1 MFLSFCYFSWKRPIK
16 SLICV
21 HIKAVRALRGDLAV
35 FFYYNKYNN
44 HSVNHIIYGSYM
56 ENNEVI
62 KSFKDFQKKS
72 RKKYK
77 ALIDDIKNN
86 KKYVAGDQYS
96 KSDIEILGNDRTE
109 NQLNIVKNAIRTITN
124 TYRES
129 TYRWDVTDTTTNKK
143 SDTLNQFG
151 INFLEDPDNDTAIV
165 EALESS
171 VAFGLGVLVLTT
183 DYNVDG
189 TPEPVLYSIKDI
201 EHVYLDADISKTNGS
216 DACAAAIV
224 ELKSRK
230 WVESNYG
237 IDISAIDKPA
247 VDIEQ
252 EYDRKEYMPL
262 VTYWTKTK
270 GQVVCYKMIGNEII
284 EEIPLP
290 MTYIPVIPVFG
301 EKTILDDEW
310 SWTGIVNQM
319 KGVQKLINYAYSNIL
334 VRLATSP
341 KNVWLGESE
350 SIEGN
355 EKYYRDS
362 NKTLNPLL
370 IYNKW
375 SADGKRELEAPQ
387 RMSNEIQLGDVGEMF
402 SQSLQM
408 VNAIIGIPAVGLE
421 SEVEK
426 SATEVLTAEK
436 TFQNNVRAYI
446 YNLKASLKVVGMCLF
461 ELVQGQQLFGS
472 IKINMIQGPEE
483 GLKKQEARVI
493 LQQMAPLLTE
503 PQDQRKLLMAMAN
516 VEDDNQYIKTLVEI
530 LQPMPTQQEMKD
542 QELINQA
549 NEEIKSR
556 DAQIAQLTKELED
569 TKRQIELK
577 GYSLDREVTLTQLK
591 HEQELQKMLLQHR
604 LEGQLTDKD
613 LLELANESE
622 KNQMELEKKA
632 IELDSAE
639 RKANAE
645 NIKTA
650 SQIALNNSKFDNE
663 MVKQETI
670 KLKNQKQRNEV
681 ENG

>member
-1 MFLSFCYFSWKRPIK
+1 
-16 SLICV
+16 
-21 HIKAVRALRGDLAV
+21 
-35 FFYYNKYNN
+35 
-44 HSVNHIIYGSYM
+44 M

-77 ALIDDIKNN
+77 ALIDDIKSN

-201 EHVYLDADISKTNGS
+201 ENVYLDTDISKTNGS

-237 IDISAIDKPA
+237 IDISSIDKPA

-284 EEIPLP
+284 EEISLP

-577 GYSLDREVTLTQLK
+577 GYALEREFTLENFKHRNELEKMILQSKLD
-591 HEQELQKMLLQHR
+591 
-604 LEGQLTDKD
+604 GQLSDKD
-613 LLELANESE
+613 LVGMAQEQEVKKMEIEKEGLKMESQAM
-622 KNQMELEKKA
+622 KTMADTKKA
-632 IELDSAE
+632 ENDVKVSDA
-639 RKANAE
+639 KARLAE
-645 NIKTA
+645 NKAEETSAKTFDRIIKE
-650 SQIALNNSKFDNE
+650 SK
-663 MVKQETI
+663 
-670 KLKNQKQRNEV
+670 
-681 ENG
+681 

>member
-1 MFLSFCYFSWKRPIK
+1 MEFTEDNTSIIK
-16 SLICV
+16 
-21 HIKAVRALRGDLAV
+21 
-35 FFYYNKYNN
+35 
-44 HSVNHIIYGSYM
+44 
-56 ENNEVI
+56 E
-62 KSFKDFQKKS
+62 FKDFSKKS

-77 ALIDDIKNN
+77 ALIDDIKDN
-86 KKYVAGDQYS
+86 KKYVSGDQYS
-96 KSDIEILGNDRTE
+96 KSDIEILGKDRTE
-109 NQLNIVKNAIRTITN
+109 NQLNVVKNAIRTITN

-143 SDTLNQFG
+143 SEILNQFG

-189 TPEPVLYSIKDI
+189 NPEPVLYSIKEI
-201 EHVYLDADISKTNGS
+201 ENVYLDPDISKTNGS

-237 IDISAIDKPA
+237 IDISTIDRPE

-252 EYDRKEYMPL
+252 DYDRKEYMPL

-270 GQVVCYKMIGNEII
+270 GQVVCYRMIGNEIV
-284 EEIPLP
+284 EEIPLT

-355 EKYYRDS
+355 EKYFRDS

-387 RMSNEIQLGDVGEMF
+387 RLSNEIQLGDVGEMF

-408 VNAIIGIPAVGLE
+408 VNNVIGIPAVGLE

-436 TFQNNVRAYI
+436 TFQNNIRAYI
-446 YNLKASLKVVGMCLF
+446 YNLKASLKVIGMCLF
-461 ELVQGQQLFGS
+461 ELVQGQPLFGS

-503 PQDQRKLLMAMAN
+503 PQDQRKLLLAMAN
-516 VEDDNQYIKTLVEI
+516 VEDDNQYVRTLVEI
-530 LQPMPTQQEMKD
+530 LQPMPTQQELQD
-542 QELINQA
+542 QEIINQA
-549 NEEIKSR
+549 NQEIKQR
-556 DAQIAQLTKELED
+556 DMQIAQLSKELED

-577 GYSLDREVTLTQLK
+577 GYALEREFTLEEFKHKNELEKMILQSKLD
-591 HEQELQKMLLQHR
+591 
-604 LEGQLTDKD
+604 GQISDKD
-613 LLELANESE
+613 LMEMAKEQEIQKMEIEKEGMKMESQAM
-622 KNQMELEKKA
+622 KTMADTKKA
-632 IELDSAE
+632 E
-639 RKANAE
+639 
-645 NIKTA
+645 
-650 SQIALNNSKFDNE
+650 
-663 MVKQETI
+663 
-670 KLKNQKQRNEV
+670 NEV
-681 ENG
+681 KVSDAKAKLAESKAKETHAKTVNRIIKESK

>member
-1 MFLSFCYFSWKRPIK
+1 
-16 SLICV
+16 
-21 HIKAVRALRGDLAV
+21 
-35 FFYYNKYNN
+35 
-44 HSVNHIIYGSYM
+44 M

-77 ALIDDIKNN
+77 ALINDIKDN
-86 KKYVAGDQYS
+86 KKYVSGDQYS
-96 KSDIEILGNDRTE
+96 KSDIEILGKDRTE
-109 NQLNIVKNAIRTITN
+109 NQLNIIKNAIRTITN

-143 SDTLNQFG
+143 SDILNQFG

-189 TPEPVLYSIKDI
+189 NPEPVLYSIKDI
-201 EHVYLDADISKTNGS
+201 ENVYLDPDISKTNGS
-216 DACAAAIV
+216 DACSAAIV

-237 IDISAIDKPA
+237 IDISTIDKPN

-262 VTYWTKTK
+262 VTYWTKMK
-270 GQVVCYKMIGNEII
+270 GQVVCYKMIGNEIM

-355 EKYYRDS
+355 EEYYRDS

-426 SATEVLTAEK
+426 SATEVLTAQK

-472 IKINMIQGPEE
+472 IKINLIQGPEA

-503 PQDQRKLLMAMAN
+503 PQDQRKLLLAMAN
-516 VEDDNQYIKTLVEI
+516 VEDDNQYIRTLIEI

-542 QELINQA
+542 QELITQA

-556 DAQIAQLTKELED
+556 DAQIAQLTKELEEA
-569 TKRQIELK
+569 KRQIELK
-577 GYSLDREVTLTQLK
+577 GYALEREFTLENFKHRNELEKMILQSKLD
-591 HEQELQKMLLQHR
+591 
-604 LEGQLTDKD
+604 GQLSDKD
-613 LLELANESE
+613 LAGMAQEQEIKKMEIEKEGMKMESQAM
-622 KNQMELEKKA
+622 KTMADTKKA
-632 IELDSAE
+632 ENDVKVSDA
-639 RKANAE
+639 KARLAE
-645 NIKTA
+645 NKAEETNAKTFDRIIKE
-650 SQIALNNSKFDNE
+650 SK
-663 MVKQETI
+663 
-670 KLKNQKQRNEV
+670 
-681 ENG
+681 

>member
-1 MFLSFCYFSWKRPIK
+1 MEFTE
-16 SLICV
+16 
-21 HIKAVRALRGDLAV
+21 G
-35 FFYYNKYNN
+35 NN
-44 HSVNHIIYGSYM
+44 N
-56 ENNEVI
+56 VI
-62 KSFKDFQKKS
+62 KEFKDFSKKS

-77 ALIDDIKNN
+77 ALINDIKDN
-86 KKYVAGDQYS
+86 KKYVSGDQYS
-96 KSDIEILGNDRTE
+96 KADIEILGKDRTE
-109 NQLNIVKNAIRTITN
+109 NQLNVVKNAIRTITN

-143 SDTLNQFG
+143 SDILNQFG

-189 TPEPVLYSIKDI
+189 NPEPVLYSIKDI
-201 EHVYLDADISKTNGS
+201 ENVYLDPDISKTNGS

-237 IDISAIDKPA
+237 IDISTIDKPE

-252 EYDRKEYMPL
+252 DYDRKEYMPL

-270 GQVVCYKMIGNEII
+270 GQVVCYRMIGNEIV
-284 EEIPLP
+284 EEIPLT

-355 EKYYRDS
+355 EKYFRDS

-387 RMSNEIQLGDVGEMF
+387 RLSNEIQLGDVGEMF

-408 VNAIIGIPAVGLE
+408 VNNVIGIPAVGLE

-436 TFQNNVRAYI
+436 TFQNNIRAYI

-461 ELVQGQQLFGS
+461 ELVQGQPLFGS

-503 PQDQRKLLMAMAN
+503 PQDQRKLLLAMAN
-516 VEDDNQYIKTLVEI
+516 VEDDNQYVRTLVEI
-530 LQPMPTQQEMKD
+530 LQPMPTQQELQD

-549 NEEIKSR
+549 DSTIK
-556 DAQIAQLTKELED
+556 QLNLQVAELQKQLED
-569 TKRQIELK
+569 EKRQSELK
-577 GYSLDREVTLTQLK
+577 AYSLDREVTLAQLK
-591 HEQELQKMLLQHR
+591 HQQELEKMLLEHR
-604 LEGQLTDKD
+604 LDGQLNDKD
-613 LLELANESE
+613 LMQMSADAQKNE
-622 KNQMELEKKA
+622 MELEKKA
-632 IELDSAE
+632 IELDVAKE
-639 RKANAE
+639 KANSEKSKIAGQ
-645 NIKTA
+645 T
-650 SQIALNNSKFDNE
+650 ALNYSKFDNE
-663 MVKQETI
+663 MAKQKTI
-670 KLKNQKQRNEV
+670 ELKNKKARKEV

>member
-1 MFLSFCYFSWKRPIK
+1 MESIDIIK
-16 SLICV
+16 
-21 HIKAVRALRGDLAV
+21 
-35 FFYYNKYNN
+35 
-44 HSVNHIIYGSYM
+44 
-56 ENNEVI
+56 E
-62 KSFKDFQKKS
+62 FKDFSKKS

-77 ALIDDIKNN
+77 ALIDDIKEN
-86 KKYVAGDQYS
+86 KKYISGDQYS
-96 KSDIEILGNDRTE
+96 KADIEILGKDRTE
-109 NQLNIVKNAIRTITN
+109 NQLNVIKNAVRTITN

-129 TYRWDVTDTTTNKK
+129 TYRWDVTDISTNKK
-143 SDTLNQFG
+143 SEILNQFG

-189 TPEPVLYSIKDI
+189 NPEPVLYSLKDI
-201 EHVYLDADISKTNGS
+201 ENLYLDPDISKTNGS

-237 IDISAIDKPA
+237 IDISIIDKPQ

-252 EYDRKEYMPL
+252 DYDRKEYMPL
-262 VTYWTKTK
+262 VTYWTKTQ
-270 GQVVCYKMIGNEII
+270 GQVVCYKMIGNEIV
-284 EEIPLP
+284 EEIPLN

-408 VNAIIGIPAVGLE
+408 VNSIIGIPAVGLE

-426 SATEVLTAEK
+426 SATEILTAEK
-436 TFQNNVRAYI
+436 TFQNNIRAYI
-446 YNLKASLKVVGMCLF
+446 YNVKASLKVVGMCLF
-461 ELVQGQQLFGS
+461 ELVQGQPLFGS

-503 PQDQRKLLMAMAN
+503 PQDQRKLLIAMAN
-516 VEDDNQYIKTLVEI
+516 VEDDNQYVRTLIEL
-530 LQPMPTQQEMKD
+530 LQPMPTQQELRD
-542 QELINQA
+542 QEIINQA
-549 NEEIKSR
+549 NTEIKQR
-556 DAQIAQLTKELED
+556 DMQIAQLNKELED
-569 TKRQIELK
+569 TKRQLELK
-577 GYSLDREVTLTQLK
+577 GYALEREFTLEEYK
-591 HEQELQKMLLQHR
+591 HR
-604 LEGQLTDKD
+604 
-613 LLELANESE
+613 N
-622 KNQMELEKKA
+622 ELEKMILQSKLDGQISEKDLMEMA
-632 IELDSAE
+632 KEQEKGKVEIEREGMKLEAQAMKNQTDAV
-639 RKANAE
+639 KAE
-645 NIKTA
+645 NEVKVSDAKTRQALAKAKESTAKMIKE
-650 SQIALNNSKFDNE
+650 SK
-663 MVKQETI
+663 
-670 KLKNQKQRNEV
+670 
-681 ENG
+681 

>member
-1 MFLSFCYFSWKRPIK
+1 
-16 SLICV
+16 
-21 HIKAVRALRGDLAV
+21 
-35 FFYYNKYNN
+35 
-44 HSVNHIIYGSYM
+44 M
-56 ENNEVI
+56 EFTEDNTNVI
-62 KSFKDFQKKS
+62 KEFKDFSKKS

-77 ALIDDIKNN
+77 ALIDDIKDN
-86 KKYVAGDQYS
+86 KKYVSGDQYS
-96 KSDIEILGNDRTE
+96 KSDIEILGKDRTE
-109 NQLNIVKNAIRTITN
+109 NQLNVVKNAIRTITN

-143 SDTLNQFG
+143 SEILNQFG

-165 EALESS
+165 ESLESA

-189 TPEPVLYSIKDI
+189 NPEPVLYSIKDI
-201 EHVYLDADISKTNGS
+201 ENVYLDPDISKTNGS

-237 IDISAIDKPA
+237 IDISTIDKPE

-252 EYDRKEYMPL
+252 DYDRKEYMPL

-270 GQVVCYKMIGNEII
+270 GQVVCYRMIGNEIV
-284 EEIPLP
+284 EEIPLT

-408 VNAIIGIPAVGLE
+408 VNSIIGIPAVGLE

-436 TFQNNVRAYI
+436 TFQNNIRAYI
-446 YNLKASLKVVGMCLF
+446 YNLKASLKVIGMCLF
-461 ELVQGQQLFGS
+461 ELVQGQPLFGS

-516 VEDDNQYIKTLVEI
+516 VEDDNQYIRTLVEI
-530 LQPMPTQQEMKD
+530 LQPMPTAQELQD
-542 QELINQA
+542 QEIINQA
-549 NEEIKSR
+549 NSEIKQR
-556 DAQIAQLTKELED
+556 DMQIAQLSKELED

-577 GYSLDREVTLTQLK
+577 GYALEREFTLEEFKHKNELEKMILQSKLD
-591 HEQELQKMLLQHR
+591 
-604 LEGQLTDKD
+604 GQLSEAD
-613 LLELANESE
+613 LVKLAADQE
-622 KNQMELEKKA
+622 KEKMELEKKA

-645 NIKTA
+645 NLKTA
-650 SQIALNNSKFDNE
+650 SQTALNVSKFKNE
-663 MVKQETI
+663 MAKQETI
-670 KLKNQKQRNEV
+670 KLKNQKQRKEV

>member
-1 MFLSFCYFSWKRPIK
+1 MEFTEENTSIIK
-16 SLICV
+16 
-21 HIKAVRALRGDLAV
+21 
-35 FFYYNKYNN
+35 
-44 HSVNHIIYGSYM
+44 
-56 ENNEVI
+56 E
-62 KSFKDFQKKS
+62 FKDFSKKS

-77 ALIDDIKNN
+77 ALIDDIKDN
-86 KKYVAGDQYS
+86 KKYVSGDQYS
-96 KSDIEILGNDRTE
+96 KSDIEILGKDRTE
-109 NQLNIVKNAIRTITN
+109 NQLNVVKNAIRTITN

-143 SDTLNQFG
+143 SEILNQFG

-201 EHVYLDADISKTNGS
+201 ENVYLDPDISKTNGS

-237 IDISAIDKPA
+237 IDISTIDKPE

-252 EYDRKEYMPL
+252 DYDRKEYMPL

-270 GQVVCYKMIGNEII
+270 GQVVCYRMIGNEIV
-284 EEIPLP
+284 EEIPLTL
-290 MTYIPVIPVFG
+290 TYIPVIPVFG

-355 EKYYRDS
+355 EKYFRDS

-387 RMSNEIQLGDVGEMF
+387 RLSNEIQLGDVGEMF

-408 VNAIIGIPAVGLE
+408 VNNVIGIPAVGLE

-436 TFQNNVRAYI
+436 TFQNNIRAYI

-461 ELVQGQQLFGS
+461 ELIQGQPLFGS

-503 PQDQRKLLMAMAN
+503 PQDQRKLLLAMAN
-516 VEDDNQYIKTLVEI
+516 VEDDNQYVRTLVEI
-530 LQPMPTQQEMKD
+530 LQPMPTQQELQD
-542 QELINQA
+542 QEIINQA
-549 NEEIKSR
+549 NSEIKQR
-556 DAQIAQLTKELED
+556 DMQIAQLSKELED

-577 GYSLDREVTLTQLK
+577 GYALEREFTLEEFK
-591 HEQELQKMLLQHR
+591 HRNELEKMILQSK
-604 LEGQLTDKD
+604 LEGQISDKD
-613 LLELANESE
+613 LMEMAKEQEIQKMEIE
-622 KNQMELEKKA
+622 KEGMKMQSQAMKTMADTKKA
-632 IELDSAE
+632 E
-639 RKANAE
+639 
-645 NIKTA
+645 
-650 SQIALNNSKFDNE
+650 
-663 MVKQETI
+663 
-670 KLKNQKQRNEV
+670 NEV
-681 ENG
+681 KVSDAKAKLAESKAKETHAKTVNRIIKESK

>member
-1 MFLSFCYFSWKRPIK
+1 
-16 SLICV
+16 
-21 HIKAVRALRGDLAV
+21 
-35 FFYYNKYNN
+35 
-44 HSVNHIIYGSYM
+44 M

-62 KSFKDFQKKS
+62 KSFRDFQKKS

-96 KSDIEILGNDRTE
+96 KSDVEILGNDRTE

-129 TYRWDVTDTTTNKK
+129 TYRWEVTDTTTNKK

-189 TPEPVLYSIKDI
+189 SPEPVLYSIKDI
-201 EHVYLDADISKTNGS
+201 ENVFLDPDISKTNGS

-237 IDISAIDKPA
+237 IDISTIDKPN

-270 GQVVCYKMIGNEII
+270 GQVVCYKMIGNEIL

-290 MTYIPVIPVFG
+290 ITYIPVIPVFG

-408 VNAIIGIPAVGLE
+408 VNAIIGIPAVGME

-530 LQPMPTQQEMKD
+530 LQPMPTEQEMKD

-556 DAQIAQLTKELED
+556 DAQIA
-569 TKRQIELK
+569 
-577 GYSLDREVTLTQLK
+577 
-591 HEQELQKMLLQHR
+591 ELQKQLEDEKRKSELNGYALQREFNLEELKHR
-604 LEGQLTDKD
+604 NQLEQMILQAKLDGQLTEAD
-613 LLELANESE
+613 LLKLAADQE
-622 KNQMELEKKA
+622 KEKMELEKKA

-645 NIKTA
+645 NLKA
-650 SQIALNNSKFDNE
+650 ESQTALNVSKFKNE
-663 MVKQETI
+663 MAKQETI

>member
-1 MFLSFCYFSWKRPIK
+1 MEFTEDNTSIIK
-16 SLICV
+16 
-21 HIKAVRALRGDLAV
+21 
-35 FFYYNKYNN
+35 
-44 HSVNHIIYGSYM
+44 
-56 ENNEVI
+56 E
-62 KSFKDFQKKS
+62 FKDFSKKS

-77 ALIDDIKNN
+77 ALIDDIKDN
-86 KKYVAGDQYS
+86 KKYVSGDQYS
-96 KSDIEILGNDRTE
+96 KSDIEILGKDRTE
-109 NQLNIVKNAIRTITN
+109 NQLNVVKNAIRTITN

-143 SDTLNQFG
+143 SEILNQFG

-201 EHVYLDADISKTNGS
+201 ENVYLDPDISKTNGS
-216 DACAAAIV
+216 DACAAAVV

-237 IDISAIDKPA
+237 IDISTIDKPE

-252 EYDRKEYMPL
+252 DYDRKEYMPL

-270 GQVVCYKMIGNEII
+270 GQVVCYRMIGNEIV
-284 EEIPLP
+284 EEIPLT

-355 EKYYRDS
+355 EKYFRDS

-387 RMSNEIQLGDVGEMF
+387 RLSNEIQLGDVGEMF

-408 VNAIIGIPAVGLE
+408 VNNVIGIPAVGLE

-436 TFQNNVRAYI
+436 TFQNNIRAYI

-461 ELVQGQQLFGS
+461 ELIQGQPLFGS

-503 PQDQRKLLMAMAN
+503 PQDQRKLLLAMAN
-516 VEDDNQYIKTLVEI
+516 VEDDNQYVRTLVEI
-530 LQPMPTQQEMKD
+530 LQPMPTQQELQD
-542 QELINQA
+542 QEIINQA
-549 NEEIKSR
+549 NSEIKQR
-556 DAQIAQLTKELED
+556 DMQIAQLSKELED

-577 GYSLDREVTLTQLK
+577 GYALEREFTLEEFK
-591 HEQELQKMLLQHR
+591 HRNELEKMILQSK
-604 LEGQLTDKD
+604 LEGQISDKD
-613 LLELANESE
+613 LMEMAKEQEIQKMEIE
-622 KNQMELEKKA
+622 KEGMKMQSQAMKTMADTKKA
-632 IELDSAE
+632 E
-639 RKANAE
+639 
-645 NIKTA
+645 
-650 SQIALNNSKFDNE
+650 
-663 MVKQETI
+663 
-670 KLKNQKQRNEV
+670 NEV
-681 ENG
+681 KVSDAKAKLAESKAKETHAKTVNRIIKESK